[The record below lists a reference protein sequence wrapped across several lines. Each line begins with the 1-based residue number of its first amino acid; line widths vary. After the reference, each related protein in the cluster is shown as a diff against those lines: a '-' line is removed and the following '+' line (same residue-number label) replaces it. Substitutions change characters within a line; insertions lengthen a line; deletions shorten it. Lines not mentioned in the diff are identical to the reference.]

1 MQSPAI
7 ATFAL
12 LLGGALLAACG
23 QSGDPASPQHA
34 MAQSPAS
41 GPPTAPTDPPTDPIG
56 PTDPAD
62 ITDVTDWTDSAEAAA
77 QWNDE
82 TEKGDVR
89 ADALARNEAEIAAG
103 EQRLAEIDER
113 LRQLDAAERA
123 SNAVAVKLRGPEPS
137 EADMRAALE
146 YAMYASNGET
156 RIDNGVARSV
166 LSIKQFQKQ
175 GCMPAEAADGY
186 YCEYLIE
193 AAMELQAN
201 DGGGVDW
208 NDFLDAMLVPENA
221 SGRFVYD
228 TSLQRWVRFDP

>member
-23 QSGDPASPQHA
+23 QTSDPAE
-34 MAQSPAS
+34 
-41 GPPTAPTDPPTDPIG
+41 
-56 PTDPAD
+56 

-77 QWNDE
+77 HSNDE
-82 TEKGDVR
+82 VEKSEVR
-89 ADALARNEAEIAAG
+89 ADALARNEAGIAAG

-123 SNAVAVKLRGPEPS
+123 NNAVAAKLRGPEPS

-146 YAMYASNGET
+146 YAMSASNGET
-156 RIDNGVARSV
+156 GIDNGVASGV

-193 AAMELQAN
+193 ATLKMQAN

-208 NDFLDAMLVPENA
+208 NGFLDAMLVPENA

-228 TSLQRWVRFDP
+228 TALQRWVRFDE